1 MNLISILIAL
11 AVETFYRPIQEWRR
25 YNWFYRYADA
35 LYNRLDGQGWREGP
49 LGVILVVGLVVL
61 GVWLVDAMLDGVAA
75 FFSYLFGI
83 VVLIYTIGP
92 RDLEEEVEQFSTAV
106 ERGDYEAGEIYA
118 TRILG
123 YDISGSPTEAVR
135 RVKEGLVVEANS
147 RLFGIL
153 LWFMLLGP
161 VGAALFRLSCELKNH
176 TSQIESGYAAAAHDL
191 YRIMIWLP
199 ARLVVLGF
207 ALAGSFVDTVSMWK
221 SFTDIWRVD
230 SEALLIESG
239 LGAISHEP
247 HVEDE
252 ERTVDLETVAQ
263 IMALIKR
270 TLLVWLAALA
280 LLTLTG
286 WVF

>member
-11 AVETFYRPIQEWRR
+11 AVETFYRPIQEWRS
-25 YNWFYRYADA
+25 YNWFFRYSDF
-35 LYNRLDGQGWREGP
+35 LDKRLQGQGWRDGP
-49 LGVILVVGLVVL
+49 LGIILVVGSVVF
-61 GVWLVDAMLDGVAA
+61 GVWLVDLMLDGVAA
-75 FFSYLFGI
+75 FFSFLFGI
-83 VVLIYTIGP
+83 VVLIYTMGP
-92 RDLEEEVEQFSTAV
+92 RDLAEEVEEFNAAV

-123 YDISGSPTEAVR
+123 YEISGSPTEATR

-161 VGAALFRLSCELKNH
+161 VGATLFRLSCELKKH
-176 TSQIESGYAAAAHDL
+176 TSQTETGYAAAAHDL

-221 SFTDIWRVD
+221 SVADIWRID
-230 SEALLIESG
+230 SEALLVESG

-247 HVEDE
+247 HTE
-252 ERTVDLETVAQ
+252 EEQGAPDLEGVAQ

>member
-11 AVETFYRPIQEWRR
+11 AVEIFYRPIEEWRV
-25 YNWFYRYADA
+25 YTWFFRYADF
-35 LYNRLDGQGWREGP
+35 LDKRLQGQGWRDGP
-49 LGVILVVGLVVL
+49 VGIILVVGSVVC
-61 GVWLVDAMLDGVAA
+61 GVWLVDLMLDGVAA
-75 FFSYLFGI
+75 FFSFLFGI
-83 VVLIYTIGP
+83 VVLIYTLGP
-92 RDLEEEVEQFSTAV
+92 RDLAEEVEEFNAAV

-123 YDISGSPTEAVR
+123 CEISGSPTEATR

-153 LWFMLLGP
+153 LWFMVLGP
-161 VGAALFRLSCELKNH
+161 VGAVLFRLSCELKNH
-176 TSQIESGYAAAAHDL
+176 TRQTESGYAAAAHDL

-221 SFTDIWRVD
+221 SFADIWRID
-230 SEALLIESG
+230 SEALLVESG

-247 HVEDE
+247 HTE
-252 ERTVDLETVAQ
+252 EEQGAPDLEGVAQ

>member
-35 LYNRLDGQGWREGP
+35 LYNRLAGQGWREGP

-61 GVWLVDAMLDGVAA
+61 GVWLVDAMLGGVAA
-75 FFSYLFGI
+75 FFSFLFGMA
-83 VVLIYTIGP
+83 VLIYTIGP
-92 RDLEEEVEQFSTAV
+92 RDLEEEVEQFTTAV
-106 ERGDYEAGEIYA
+106 ERSDYEAAEIYA

-135 RVKEGLVVEANS
+135 QVKEGLVVEANS

-161 VGAALFRLSCELKNH
+161 VGAVLFRLSCELKNH
-176 TSQIESGYAAAAHDL
+176 TGQTESGYAAAAHDL

-230 SEALLIESG
+230 SETLLIESG

-247 HVEDE
+247 HTEDE
-252 ERTVDLETVAQ
+252 EGTADLEAVAQ

>member
-35 LYNRLDGQGWREGP
+35 LNKRLDGQKWRDGP
-49 LGVILVVGLVVL
+49 LGVILVVGSVVF
-61 GVWLVDAMLDGVAA
+61 GVWLVDTMLDGVAA
-75 FFSYLFGI
+75 FFSFLFGI

-92 RDLEEEVEQFSTAV
+92 RDLAEEVEEFSAAID
-106 ERGDYEAGEIYA
+106 RGDYEAGEIYA
-118 TRILG
+118 SQILG
-123 YDISGSPTEAVR
+123 NEISGSPSEAVR
-135 RVKEGLVVEANS
+135 QVKEGLVVQANS
-147 RLFGIL
+147 RFFGIL

-161 VGAALFRLSCELKNH
+161 VGAALFRLSCQLK
-176 TSQIESGYAAAAHDL
+176 SQTKQSESGYAAAAHDL

-221 SFTDIWRVD
+221 SFADIWRVD

-247 HVEDE
+247 HTDEDE
-252 ERTVDLETVAQ
+252 TTVDLEAVAQ

>member
-11 AVETFYRPIQEWRR
+11 AVETFYRPIQEWRS
-25 YNWFYRYADA
+25 YNWFYRYTDF
-35 LYNRLDGQGWREGP
+35 LDKRLQGQGWRDGP
-49 LGVILVVGLVVL
+49 LGIILVVGSVVF
-61 GVWLVDAMLDGVAA
+61 GVWLVDLMLDGVTA
-75 FFSYLFGI
+75 FFSFLFGI
-83 VVLIYTIGP
+83 AVLIYTMGP
-92 RDLEEEVEQFSTAV
+92 RDLAEEVEEFNAAI

-123 YDISGSPTEAVR
+123 YEISGSPTEATR
-135 RVKEGLVVEANS
+135 RVKEGLVVQANS

-176 TSQIESGYAAAAHDL
+176 TSQTESAYAAAAHDL

-221 SFTDIWRVD
+221 SFADLWRVD

-247 HVEDE
+247 HTDE
-252 ERTVDLETVAQ
+252 EEGAPDLEGVAQ

>member
-25 YNWFYRYADA
+25 YNWFYRYADM
-35 LYNRLDGQGWREGP
+35 LYKRLQGQGWRDGP
-49 LGVILVVGLVVL
+49 LGVILIVGSVVF
-61 GVWLVDAMLDGVAA
+61 GVWLLNAMLDGVAA
-75 FFSYLFGI
+75 FFSFLFGI

-92 RDLEEEVEQFSTAV
+92 RDLEEEVEEFQAAV
-106 ERGDYEAGEIYA
+106 ARGDYEAGEIYA

-123 YDISGSPTEAVR
+123 YDVSGSPTEAVR
-135 RVKEGLVVEANS
+135 QVKEGLVIEANS

-161 VGAALFRLSCELKNH
+161 VGAALFRLSCELKSQ
-176 TSQIESGYAAAAHDL
+176 TSQLESGYAAAAHDL

-221 SFTDIWRVD
+221 SFADIWRVD

-247 HVEDE
+247 HTEDE
-252 ERTVDLETVAQ
+252 VVTADLEAVAQ

>member
-11 AVETFYRPIQEWRR
+11 AVEVFYRPIQEWRR
-25 YNWFYRYADA
+25 YDWFYRFADW
-35 LYNRLDGQGWREGP
+35 LYNRLDGQNWRDGP
-49 LGVILVVGLVVL
+49 LGVILVVGSVVF
-61 GVWLVDAMLDGVAA
+61 GVWLVDSMLDSVAGFFSFLFGVA
-75 FFSYLFGI
+75 
-83 VVLIYTIGP
+83 VLIYTIGP
-92 RDLEEEVEQFSTAV
+92 RDLAEEVEEFNAAMG
-106 ERGDYEAGEIYA
+106 RGDYEAGEIYA

-123 YDISGSPTEAVR
+123 YSISGDPNEAVR
-135 RVKEGLVVEANS
+135 QVKEGLVIEANA

-153 LWFMLLGP
+153 LWFMILGP
-161 VGAALFRLSCELKNH
+161 VGAALFRLSCVLKNH
-176 TSQIESGYAAAAHDL
+176 TGLTENNYATAAHDL

-221 SFTDIWRVD
+221 SFADIWRVN

-247 HVEDE
+247 HNEEDE
-252 ERTVDLETVAQ
+252 GASGLETIAQ
-263 IMALIKR
+263 LMALIKR

>member
-25 YNWFYRYADA
+25 YNWFYRYSDF
-35 LYNRLDGQGWREGP
+35 LYNRLDGQGWRDGP
-49 LGVILVVGLVVL
+49 LGVILVVGSVVF

-75 FFSYLFGI
+75 FFSFLFGI
-83 VVLIYTIGP
+83 AVLIYTLGP
-92 RDLEEEVEQFSTAV
+92 RDLEEEVNEFSEAV
-106 ERGDYEAGEIYA
+106 ERGDYEAGEIIA
-118 TRILG
+118 TRMIG
-123 YDISGSPTEAVR
+123 YDISGSPIEATRHVMEGILVQANVR
-135 RVKEGLVVEANS
+135 M
-147 RLFGIL
+147 FGIL

-161 VGAALFRLSCELKNH
+161 VGAVLFRLSCELKNYS
-176 TSQIESGYAAAAHDL
+176 TDNESGYAAAARDL

-199 ARLVVLGF
+199 THLVVLGF
-207 ALAGSFVDTVSMWK
+207 ALAGSFVDTVSLWK
-221 SFTDIWRVD
+221 SYTEIWKTD

-239 LGAISHEP
+239 IGAISHEP
-247 HVEDE
+247 HDDE
-252 ERTVDLETVAQ
+252 GTPDLEGVHQ